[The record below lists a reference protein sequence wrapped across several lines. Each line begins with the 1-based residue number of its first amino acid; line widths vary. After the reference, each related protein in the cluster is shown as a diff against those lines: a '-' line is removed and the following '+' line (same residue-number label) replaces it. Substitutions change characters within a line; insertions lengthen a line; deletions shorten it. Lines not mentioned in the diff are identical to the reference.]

1 MGNEDADSCRPRQ
14 GSLMMTSIRQLPPRP
29 EHRPGFLLARY
40 CRCVS
45 LACFVLV
52 ALCLQA
58 TAQEIIRFP
67 AKGQVPAG
75 YPAQYAAIIAA
86 AEQEGQLVI
95 HSTTDI
101 GVAAPLIDDFQA
113 LYPRIEVHYQDMN
126 SNDLYNVYLGDLLAS
141 PTTADVL
148 WSSAMDLQFRLANA
162 GHAQPYDSPEIAG
175 LPVWAVW
182 KNMAFG
188 TTFEPIVII
197 YNKRLLAA
205 DEIPQTHADLA
216 RLLTEKRD
224 RFAGKVVTYNIERS
238 ALGFLLAT
246 QDERASAEFWPLMK
260 ALGNVGAH
268 LVPTTEAI
276 LTRVTKAEDLIGYN
290 ALGSYAYI
298 ESKRDASLGYV
309 YPRDYTLIVTRV
321 MFIGKKAANPNAAK
335 LWIDYLLSRRGQA
348 VLANRANLF
357 SLRTDVE
364 GANSAA
370 ALAKTLGQSVRPI
383 PLGPDLLVSFSDQS
397 KRLAFL
403 SQWQQAIAMKP

>member
-1 MGNEDADSCRPRQ
+1 
-14 GSLMMTSIRQLPPRP
+14 MTSIRQLPPRP

-162 GHAQPYDSPEIAG
+162 GQVQAYDSPESAG
-175 LPVWAVW
+175 LP
-182 KNMAFG
+182 
-188 TTFEPIVII
+188 T
-197 YNKRLLAA
+197 
-205 DEIPQTHADLA
+205 
-216 RLLTEKRD
+216 
-224 RFAGKVVTYNIERS
+224 
-238 ALGFLLAT
+238 
-246 QDERASAEFWPLMK
+246 
-260 ALGNVGAH
+260 
-268 LVPTTEAI
+268 
-276 LTRVTKAEDLIGYN
+276 
-290 ALGSYAYI
+290 
-298 ESKRDASLGYV
+298 
-309 YPRDYTLIVTRV
+309 
-321 MFIGKKAANPNAAK
+321 
-335 LWIDYLLSRRGQA
+335 
-348 VLANRANLF
+348 
-357 SLRTDVE
+357 
-364 GANSAA
+364 
-370 ALAKTLGQSVRPI
+370 
-383 PLGPDLLVSFSDQS
+383 
-397 KRLAFL
+397 
-403 SQWQQAIAMKP
+403 

>member
-1 MGNEDADSCRPRQ
+1 
-14 GSLMMTSIRQLPPRP
+14 MTAKLRELGRELGPTLR
-29 EHRPGFLLARY
+29 RCGLCLTLACLLLATLY
-40 CRCVS
+40 Q
-45 LACFVLV
+45 
-52 ALCLQA
+52 QA
-58 TAQEIIRFP
+58 AAQEVTRFP
-67 AKGQVPAG
+67 AKGQVPQG

-101 GVAAPLIDDFQA
+101 AIAAPLIDDFQA
-113 LYPRIEVHYQDMN
+113 LYPRIEVQYQDMN
-126 SNDLYNVYLGDLLAS
+126 SNDLYNAYLGDLLAS

-162 GHAQPYDSPEIAG
+162 GHALAYDSPEIAG
-175 LPVWAVW
+175 LPAWAVW
-182 KNMAFG
+182 KNLAFG

-197 YNKRLLAA
+197 YNKRLLAT
-205 DEIPQTHADLA
+205 DEIPQTHTDLT

-224 RFAGKVVTYNIERS
+224 RFAGKVVTYNIDRS
-238 ALGFLLAT
+238 GLGFLLAG
-246 QDERASAEFWPLMK
+246 QDDRASGEFWSLTK
-260 ALGNVGAH
+260 ALGGVGAQ
-268 LVPTTEAI
+268 LVPTSDAI
-276 LTRVTKAEDLIGYN
+276 LKRVAKSDDLIGYN

-298 ESKRDASLGYV
+298 ESKKDPSLGYV

-335 LWIDYLLSRRGQA
+335 LWIDYLLSKRGQT

-364 GANSAA
+364 SANSAA
-370 ALAKTLGQSVRPI
+370 ALTKTLGQSVKPI
-383 PLGPDLLVSFSDQS
+383 PLGPDLLGPFSDPS

-403 SQWQQAIAMKP
+403 RHWQQAIGMKP